1 MKKTTVEYKTP
12 LKQAAG
18 LGSARD
24 GTHHFIMQRL
34 SAFMLIPLVLWFVVN
49 LIRLA
54 HAPYAEI
61 MLWMQNPISGVL
73 LISLLLAAAW
83 HSLLGIQVV
92 IEDYIH
98 SPFYKISTLVLMY
111 GFIGFFTV
119 LGVFFVLRI
128 VLA

>member
-1 MKKTTVEYKTP
+1 MKKTTTHYKTP
-12 LKQAAG
+12 LKQALG
-18 LGSARD
+18 LGSAQD
-24 GTHHFIMQRL
+24 GTHHFMMQRL
-34 SAFMLIPLVLWFVVN
+34 SAVMLIPLILWFVVN
-49 LIRLA
+49 LIRLI

-61 MLWMQNPISGVL
+61 ITWMQNPISGVL

-83 HSLLGIQVV
+83 HSLLGIKVV

-98 SPFYKISTLVLMY
+98 SPLYKISSLVLMY
-111 GFIGFFTV
+111 CLIGFFTL